1 MENITIA
8 RNNGGNVRLHSEKYG
23 LKENGLL
30 DCSSFSF
37 ENAFGDF
44 LDEAKSF
51 SQSQKIF
58 FPKYTP
64 GLFL

>member
-1 MENITIA
+1 MAI
-8 RNNGGNVRLHSEKYG
+8 
-23 LKENGLL
+23 LKLSCFN
-30 DCSSFSF
+30 F
-37 ENAFGDF
+37 EIAFGDF

-64 GLFL
+64 GYFFSGMSGS

>member
-1 MENITIA
+1 MDATIV
-8 RNNGGNVRLHSEKYG
+8 RNNGNVRLHTEKYG
-23 LKENGLL
+23 LGDNGKPCF
-30 DCSSFSF
+30 DF
-37 ENAFGDF
+37 EKSFGDF